1 MSKTQVMWL
10 CCTGEHPVGLVK
22 RYDETEKRWKYYI
35 GVGDGRDLDADVS
48 KILAMGQRY
57 YSLAAIASFEEGA
70 AHA

>member
-22 RYDETEKRWKYYI
+22 RYDEIEQRWKYYI
-35 GVGDGRDLDADVS
+35 GVGDGHDLDADVA

-57 YSLAAIASFEEGA
+57 YSLAGIASFEEGA
-70 AHA
+70 AHE